1 MLQMCFVQFVTIWNK
16 FFSMSSQTE
25 QATCSDAISFPGF
38 TSSVDY
44 FRRRKGW
51 SARAKGDWGE
61 RREARTWQEKTTTY
75 FREKQNAGMG
85 PTSGTVGV
93 LEEKRTGNE
102 RKERDDE
109 REKTQVPAESR
120 DITLAM
126 PSQHRDVLQPRRR
139 TCARFIGQRAENL
152 CGDSH
157 WQVVLLAMKNRN
169 FSLTLVYLRSSS
181 PLFPLSLSL
190 FLHATRM
197 DRKKLEERA
206 RSC

>member
-1 MLQMCFVQFVTIWNK
+1 M
-16 FFSMSSQTE
+16 E
-25 QATCSDAISFPGF
+25 
-38 TSSVDY
+38 
-44 FRRRKGW
+44 
-51 SARAKGDWGE
+51 RAHE
-61 RREARTWQEKTTTY
+61 RRLRERGEARTWQEKATTY

-152 CGDSH
+152 YGDSH

-169 FSLTLVYLRSSS
+169 FSLTLPPIILLCLLSR
-181 PLFPLSLSL
+181 SLSL
-190 FLHATRM
+190 CFSRDSNGAQETGGSS
-197 DRKKLEERA
+197 ET
-206 RSC
+206 SC